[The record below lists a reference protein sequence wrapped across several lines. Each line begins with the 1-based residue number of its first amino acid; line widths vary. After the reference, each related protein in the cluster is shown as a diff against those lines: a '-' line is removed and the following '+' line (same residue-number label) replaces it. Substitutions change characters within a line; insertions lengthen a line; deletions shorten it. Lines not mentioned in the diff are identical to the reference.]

1 MPEIFIIYYI
11 RSIKQSGEI
20 KMLLQKISSL
30 LLAFLSLFSFFGKEG
45 PADSMNGHDFPL
57 IAAEEKGDEA
67 FTRIMSFNLRCG
79 DVNGVPAFKRR
90 VIAAKQIN
98 EVMPDSFGV
107 QEGTEEWMLAL
118 DILLPQ
124 YARVGVDRDTG
135 KTNGT
140 GEHTCIFYL
149 KSKYKLIDSGN
160 FWLSETPDVPSFGP
174 GADCRRVCTWAV
186 LENRQNGSRYV
197 HINTHFDHVSE
208 EARVLAGGFVN
219 DFIEKNFNGVP
230 VVFTADMNT
239 TENGEAFR
247 RMTQHLGSARLLAED
262 SVSYGTFHDASP
274 ETHSKSEID
283 FILCS
288 GDIQVKTYRTVT
300 AGIDGRFVSD
310 HFPIYADV
318 VIPD

>member
-1 MPEIFIIYYI
+1 
-11 RSIKQSGEI
+11 
-20 KMLLQKISSL
+20 MLLQKISSL
-30 LLAFLSLFSFFGKEG
+30 LLAFLSLFTFFGKEG
-45 PADSMNGHDFPL
+45 PADSMNGHEFPL
-57 IAAEEKGDEA
+57 IAAEEKSDEA
-67 FTRIMSFNLRCG
+67 FTRVMSFNLRC
-79 DVNGVPAFKRR
+79 DVVNGVPVSKRK
-90 VIAAKQIN
+90 VIVAKQIN

-107 QEGTEEWMLAL
+107 QEGTKEWMQIL
-118 DILLPQ
+118 DVLLPQ

-135 KTNGT
+135 KTNGN
-140 GEHTCIFYL
+140 GEHACVFYL

-174 GADCRRVCTWAV
+174 GAAYRRVCTWAI

-219 DFIEKNFNGVP
+219 DFIEKNFAGIP

-239 TENGEAFR
+239 TENGDAFR
-247 RMTQHLGSARLLAED
+247 KMTQNLGSARRLAED
-262 SVSYGTFHDASP
+262 SVSYGTFHDVSP
-274 ETHSKSEID
+274 ETHADSEID

-310 HFPIYADV
+310 HFPIYADI
-318 VIPD
+318 VIPA